1 MSIPTFAIHTVNVRL
16 AFLYATHL
24 DIPPPYTAP
33 PVPLPFVEVPHILF
47 WGPGAAVTSPKVLTD
62 NFTPAQIG
70 HDSGIGIIHVDIPVG
85 PLCPVAIATSSCKVV
100 FAAGTVL
107 SEGKPTA
114 GHFPPL
120 INLLQCFVPVP
131 LPIGGYLLVMNTVFV
146 GMTALDILMGVVRI
160 AIAIVIALI
169 FNKLGSSNSSLG
181 QAWQWV
187 GKLGQQ
193 FGGGTFAGAMGNA
206 LLGTAAEDLAK
217 GLILSPI
224 MEGKITLPYQIGEL
238 DLTTGQVKVFY
249 WNVGGPNWAPVQN
262 YSVGGLVDSAQQPS
276 AAPSGPSPAQQA
288 TSGVPVLGESW

>member
-1 MSIPTFAIHTVNVRL
+1 MSMPTFAIHTVNVRL

-33 PVPLPFVEVPHILF
+33 PAPLPFVEVPHTCF
-47 WGPGAAVTSPKVLTD
+47 WGPGAAMAAPNKVLTD

-70 HDSGIGIIHVDIPVG
+70 HDCGIGVIHVDIPVG

-107 SEGKPTA
+107 SDGKPTA

-131 LPIGGYLLVMNTVFV
+131 LPIGGFLLVMNTVFV
-146 GMTALDILMGVVRI
+146 GMTLLDIFMGIVRI

-169 FNKLGSSNSSLG
+169 FNKLGSSAGKMG

-187 GKLGQQ
+187 GKLGER
-193 FGGGTFAGAMGNA
+193 FGTSWAGAMGNA
-206 LLGTAAEDLAK
+206 LLGTLAEDMVK
-217 GLILSPI
+217 GLVLGPI
-224 MEGKITLPYQIGEL
+224 MEGKIALPYQIAEL
-238 DLTTGQVKVFY
+238 DLTNGQVKVFY
-249 WNVGGPNWAPVQN
+249 WNVGGPNWTPAQN
-262 YSVGGLVDSAQQPS
+262 RSVGGLLDSAQQPT
-276 AAPSGPSPAQQA
+276 AVPSGSSPAQQA
-288 TSGVPVLGESW
+288 TSGVPVLGG